1 MQLSLVTVQGLFLR
15 HHNRLAAR
23 LKKLNPKWTDET
35 LFQET
40 KRIVSAQIQHIT
52 YNEYLPLVLGSK
64 VMDSFDLTLSSHFT
78 QNYDA
83 SLNPSIL
90 SGFST
95 AGFRLHTTVISTIP
109 FRDENNNL
117 IGDLDLSDTF
127 LNPSMIYARNS
138 YPEMLYG
145 LTGVPMASFD
155 RFFSTQLTT
164 MLFRPFN
171 ASFGLDLVAI
181 NIQRGRDHGI
191 PSYNTWRKVCGLPT
205 FSSFKGCIL
214 QFQGV

>member
-15 HHNRLAAR
+15 HHNRIAGR
-23 LKKLNPKWTDET
+23 LHDLNPKWSDET

-64 VMDSFDLTLSSHFT
+64 VMDSFDLSLSNHFIHT
-78 QNYDA
+78 YD
-83 SLNPSIL
+83 PSINPAIF
-90 SGFST
+90 SGFSS

-109 FRDENNNL
+109 FRDQDNNL

-127 LNPSMIYARNS
+127 LNPSMIYATNS

-171 ASFGLDLVAI
+171 STFGLDLVSI

-191 PSYNTWRKVCGLPT
+191 PGYNAWRKVCGLPT
-205 FSSFKGCIL
+205 FKSFKGKLYLIN
-214 QFQGV
+214 

>member
-15 HHNRLAAR
+15 HHNRIASQ
-23 LKKLNPKWTDET
+23 LKELNPKWTDET

-40 KRIVSAQIQHIT
+40 KRIVSAQVQHIT
-52 YNEYLPLVLGSK
+52 YNEYLPLILGGK
-64 VMDSFDLTLSSHFT
+64 VMDSFELTLSPHFIH
-78 QNYDA
+78 NYDP
-83 SLNPSIL
+83 SLNPAIF
-90 SGFST
+90 SGFSS

-109 FRDENNNL
+109 FRDEEGNV

-138 YPEMLYG
+138 FPEMLYG

-155 RFFSTQLTT
+155 RFFSSQLTT

-171 ASFGLDLVAI
+171 ATFGLDLVSI

-191 PSYNTWRKVCGLPT
+191 PGYNTWRKVCGLPS
-205 FSSFKGCIL
+205 FSSFKGNHNL
-214 QFQGV
+214 HYN